1 MGRKSGLS
9 AALAM
14 IALIPA
20 IRDTIGGEA
29 FFQMHVGRGVS
40 MNNVLLGA
48 GVACVIAAIVGG
60 GAKAFGVEIP
70 VLRSVGRQA
79 ALGIVGIGFLA
90 AAYVVGNGPAGPAG
104 SKPDPAVTAYR
115 QQVLAACRTA
125 QGGASGNALFAAANN
140 DGTFDRGRFITAL
153 QDQITASSS
162 VWDDLWRQPVPN
174 ELRAEAS
181 TARQAANDAIAQSRA
196 AVDKIPTQLPA
207 TFTIEDFAA
216 YAGKLNAALQAPASR
231 LEGALSALAGQPC
244 GVPTPAASG

>member
-1 MGRKSGLS
+1 
-9 AALAM
+9 
-14 IALIPA
+14 
-20 IRDTIGGEA
+20 
-29 FFQMHVGRGVS
+29 

-70 VLRSVGRQA
+70 VLRSVGRQV
-79 ALGIVGIGFLA
+79 ALGTVGIGFLA
-90 AAYVVGNGPAGPAG
+90 AAYVVGNGPAGPPG
-104 SKPDPAVTAYR
+104 SKPADPAVTAYR
-115 QQVLAACRTA
+115 QEVLAACRTA
-125 QGGASGNALFAAANN
+125 QSGASGNALFAAANN
-140 DGTFDRGRFITAL
+140 DGTFDRSRFITAL
-153 QDQITASSS
+153 RDQITASSG
-162 VWDDLWRQPVPN
+162 VWEQLWRQPVPN
-174 ELRAEAS
+174 ELRAGAS
-181 TARQAANDAIAQSRA
+181 TARQAANDAIAQTRA